1 MLPNQSSP
9 VRLSLLACLLALLS
23 ACSDYKAIEGWFAAD
38 PKLKDNP
45 EVIDSPSVNPQNE
58 VPAKLPD
65 DFPREIPRYR
75 EAQLLNVEPES
86 TAEQGKA
93 RWTSPDPSNLIENFY
108 QKEFQSNNW
117 EIVKPL
123 SPKADNPDG
132 TLVARRDNLQV
143 TVSIVS
149 PSAASDNFGKSTEFA
164 IEYQRDNSI
173 AQSEIE
179 QSEIEQSE
187 TEESETEQSETEQSE
202 TEQSEI
208 EQSKQPPIP
217 SESKLLFSDLDLVP
231 EQSRRYVEDLAALGI
246 LTSNQNDSQIQGKK
260 FEPNQIIK
268 RRDYARWL
276 VAANNRIYANQAG
289 KQIRLVSKTAQP
301 AFQDV
306 GTTDPDFAVIQGLAE
321 AGLIPSPLSGDST
334 AVLFRPEAPLTRE
347 DLIFW
352 KVPLDIRQGLPS
364 ASLDA
369 VKETWGFQDAAKIDP
384 KALRSLYADFQ
395 NGEQANVRRVLG
407 YTTLFQPK
415 KPVTRA
421 EAAAALWYFGYQGEG
436 ISAKEALQLNR
447 NE

>member
-187 TEESETEQSETEQSE
+187 TE
-202 TEQSEI
+202 QSEI
-208 EQSKQPPIP
+208 EQSKQPPIL

-289 KQIRLVSKTAQP
+289 KQIRLASKTVQP

-436 ISAKEALQLNR
+436 ISAEEALQLNR

>member
-45 EVIDSPSVNPQNE
+45 EVIDSPSVNPQNQ
-58 VPAKLPD
+58 VSAKLPD

-75 EAQLLNVEPES
+75 EAHLLNVEPES

-123 SPKADNPDG
+123 SPNADNPDG

-149 PSAASDNFGKSTEFA
+149 PSAASENSGKSTEFA
-164 IEYQRDNSI
+164 IEYQRDNTI

-179 QSEIEQSE
+179 QSEI
-187 TEESETEQSETEQSE
+187 EQSETEQSE

-217 SESKLLFSDLDLVP
+217 SESKILFSDLDLVP

-289 KQIRLVSKTAQP
+289 KQIRLASKTAQP

-436 ISAKEALQLNR
+436 ISAEEALQLNR

>member
-1 MLPNQSSP
+1 MLPNQFFP

-23 ACSDYKAIEGWFAAD
+23 SCSDQEAIEGWFAAD

-58 VPAKLPD
+58 VSAKLPD

-123 SPKADNPDG
+123 SPNDDNPDG
-132 TLVARRDNLQV
+132 TLVARRDNLKV
-143 TVSIVS
+143 RVSIVS

-179 QSEIEQSE
+179 QSEIEQP
-187 TEESETEQSETEQSE
+187 ETEQSE

-231 EQSRRYVEDLAALGI
+231 EQSRQYIEDLAALGI
-246 LTSNQNDSQIQGKK
+246 LTSNQNDSQIHGKK

-276 VAANNRIYANQAG
+276 VAANNRIYANQVG
-289 KQIRLVSKTAQP
+289 KQIRLASKTDQP

-306 GTTDPDFAVIQGLAE
+306 GTTDSDFAVIQGLAE

-352 KVPLDIRQGLPS
+352 KVHLDIRQGLPS

-395 NGEQANVRRVLG
+395 NSEQANVRRVLG

-415 KPVTRA
+415 KSVTRA

-447 NE
+447 NK